1 MRKIFGIITAAMFA
15 ATAIPAVAADMV
27 VEEIPVPSWTGCYV
41 GVHLGGGTGKN
52 DTYFPYSDN
61 STKPSGLLGGA
72 QAGCDYQMDSIV
84 LGGVIDVSLSR
95 LNDSTT
101 YPVIGAGSAT
111 LETTVNALG
120 TVRARIG
127 YAMDNT
133 LFYATGGLAMA
144 RVERDLSTPAAGQSV
159 TKTHTGWTVG
169 AGIEHKFTQN
179 ISVFGE
185 YLYADLGKET
195 YTYGAPLTPQSH
207 SSDLKLNIFKV
218 GLNYRF

>member
-1 MRKIFGIITAAMFA
+1 MFA
-15 ATAIPAVAADMV
+15 ATAMPAFAADMV
-27 VEEIPVPSWTGCYV
+27 VEEIPAPSWTGCYV

-72 QAGCDYQMDSIV
+72 QAGCDYQMNSVV
-84 LGGVIDVSLSR
+84 LGGVIDVSLAN
-95 LNDSTT
+95 LKDSST
-101 YPVIGAGSAT
+101 YPAGLVDAT
-111 LETTVNALG
+111 LESTVKTVG
-120 TVRARIG
+120 TLRARLG

-144 RVERDLSTPAAGQSV
+144 RLERELSTPAAGQSV

-169 AGIEHKFTQN
+169 VGIEHKFTEN
-179 ISVFGE
+179 ISLFGE
-185 YLYADLGKET
+185 YLYADFGKET

-207 SSDLKLNIFKV
+207 SADLKLNLFKV